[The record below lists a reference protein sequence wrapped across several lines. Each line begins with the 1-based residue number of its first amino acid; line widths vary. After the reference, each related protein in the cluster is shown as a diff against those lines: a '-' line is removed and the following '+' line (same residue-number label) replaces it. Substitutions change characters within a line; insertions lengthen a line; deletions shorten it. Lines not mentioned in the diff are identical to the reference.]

1 MQAKVLLE
9 FGEHL
14 DIGWEVRGFSDDGQ
28 ETATILSYR
37 TTLRQRRVKLVTRT
51 EIGFNFMIY

>member
-14 DIGWEVRGFSDDGQ
+14 DIGWEVCGFSDDWQ
-28 ETATILSYR
+28 ETATVLSYR